1 MESWIASPV
10 NTAKTTS
17 KPDPMVSSSRVSPPL
32 TELLVALAQ
41 PAALLGAEGS
51 IQWFNPALGEL
62 FSGTRPPRSLA
73 EWEGNSP
80 PGDTPLWP
88 ELQRRR
94 TVVRRLA
101 TATGVV
107 SLRLSLVSSVAGD
120 PVLLCSASD
129 RGRLDGPR
137 GLQELRER
145 TSILETIF
153 HSLNEGVLA
162 IDADE
167 RIIAM
172 SLSAE
177 RITGFAEAEVLGR
190 ICHDVFQA
198 PVGSECPFQT
208 MVRKG
213 ESFHQRDMHLLGKN
227 GRSIHVSANATLL
240 KTGDGRVEGA
250 LVVLK
255 DLSEMDRLRE
265 GLREDAGFHGIV
277 GMHPLL
283 RRVTEKIEM
292 VAPSEVS
299 ILIQG
304 ESGTGKELVAKAI
317 HELSA
322 RAEGPFIK
330 VNCAALSEHLLE
342 SELFG
347 HVRGAFTGAVKDRPG
362 RFEVAHQGT
371 LFLDEIG
378 ETSPGLQVKLLRVL
392 QEGEFERVGESRT
405 RKADVR
411 ILAATN
417 KDLRREVA
425 SGRFRDDL
433 FYRLCVVPVDL
444 PPLRDRVDDIPLLAD
459 HFLKRLASREGRR
472 KVLSASIHGLLQRYR
487 WPGNVRELEN
497 ALAHA
502 YVCSAGDVISSEGLP
517 EHILHGEDL
526 FLEAPA
532 QGEERRSILAAL
544 EGTAWNKGEAATRLG
559 LSRTTLWRRMRDLG
573 IRQLRRS
580 SRS

>member
-1 MESWIASPV
+1 MACSP
-10 NTAKTTS
+10 
-17 KPDPMVSSSRVSPPL
+17 RGSPPL
-32 TELLVALAQ
+32 TELLGALAQ
-41 PAALLGAEGS
+41 PAALLGAEGN
-51 IQWFNPALGEL
+51 IQWGNPALGEL
-62 FSGTRPPRSLA
+62 FSGTRPPASLT

-80 PGDTPLWP
+80 PGDEPLWP

-94 TVVRRLA
+94 SVVRRLA
-101 TATGVV
+101 TASGVM

-120 PVLLCSASD
+120 PVLVCREAD
-129 RGRLDGPR
+129 GARLDGPR

-162 IDADE
+162 IDAAE

-177 RITGFAEAEVLGR
+177 RMTGFAEAEVLGR
-190 ICHDVFQA
+190 VCHDVFQA
-198 PVGSECPFQT
+198 PVGTECPFQT
-208 MVRKG
+208 MLRKG
-213 ESFHQRDMHLLGKN
+213 ESFHQRDMHLFGKN
-227 GRSIHVSANATLL
+227 GRSIHVSANATML
-240 KTGDGRVEGA
+240 KTADGKVEGA

-265 GLREDAGFHGIV
+265 GLREGAGFHGIV

-317 HELSA
+317 HDLSA
-322 RAEGPFIK
+322 RADGPFIK

-425 SGRFRDDL
+425 AGRFRDDL
-433 FYRLCVVPVDL
+433 FYRLCVVPIEL
-444 PPLRDRVDDIPLLAD
+444 PPLRDRADDIPLLAD

-472 KVLSASIHGLLQRYR
+472 KVLSPSNHGLLQRYR

-502 YVCSAGDVISSEGLP
+502 YVCSAGDVISAESLP

-526 FLEAPA
+526 FLDAPA
-532 QGEERRSILAAL
+532 QGEERRAIVAAL
-544 EGTAWNKGEAATRLG
+544 EATSWNKGEAATRLG

-573 IRQLRRS
+573 IRQPRRS
-580 SRS
+580 PRG

>member
-1 MESWIASPV
+1 MS
-10 NTAKTTS
+10 TAKTTS
-17 KPDPMVSSSRVSPPL
+17 KPDPMAYSSRASPPL
-32 TELLVALAQ
+32 TELLAALTQ

-51 IQWFNPALGEL
+51 IQWSNPVLGEL
-62 FSGTRPPRSLA
+62 FSGSRPPRSLA

-80 PGDTPLWP
+80 PADTPLWP

-94 TVVRRLA
+94 FAVRRLA
-101 TATGVV
+101 TSSGVV

-120 PVLLCSASD
+120 PVLLC
-129 RGRLDGPR
+129 RGTDAGRPEGSQ

-162 IDADE
+162 IDAAE

-177 RITGFAEAEVLGR
+177 RITGFSEAEVLGR
-190 ICHDVFQA
+190 VCRDVFQA
-198 PVGSECPFQT
+198 PVGADCPFQT
-208 MVRKG
+208 MLRKG
-213 ESFHQRDMHLLGKN
+213 ESFHQRDMQLRGKN
-227 GRSIHVSANATLL
+227 GRSIHVSANATML
-240 KTGDGRVEGA
+240 KTTDGRVEGA

-255 DLSEMDRLRE
+255 DLSELDRLRE
-265 GLREDAGFHGIV
+265 ELQKEVGFHGIV
-277 GMHPLL
+277 GMHPML

-317 HELSA
+317 HDLSP

-378 ETSPGLQVKLLRVL
+378 ETSSGLQVKLLRVL
-392 QEGEFERVGESRT
+392 QEGEFERVGESQT
-405 RKADVR
+405 QKADVR

-417 KDLRREVA
+417 KDLRHEVA
-425 SGRFRDDL
+425 DGRFRDDL
-433 FYRLCVVPVDL
+433 FYRLCVVPIDL
-444 PPLRDRVDDIPLLAD
+444 PPLRDRADDIPLLAD
-459 HFLKRLASREGRR
+459 HFLKRLASREGHR

-502 YVCSAGDVISSEGLP
+502 YVCSAGDVISSESLP

-526 FLEAPA
+526 ILDAPA

-544 EGTAWNKGEAATRLG
+544 EATAWNKGEAATRLG

-573 IRQLRRS
+573 IRNPRRS
-580 SRS
+580 PRH

>member
-1 MESWIASPV
+1 
-10 NTAKTTS
+10 
-17 KPDPMVSSSRVSPPL
+17 
-32 TELLVALAQ
+32 
-41 PAALLGAEGS
+41 
-51 IQWFNPALGEL
+51 
-62 FSGTRPPRSLA
+62 
-73 EWEGNSP
+73 
-80 PGDTPLWP
+80 
-88 ELQRRR
+88 
-94 TVVRRLA
+94 
-101 TATGVV
+101 
-107 SLRLSLVSSVAGD
+107 
-120 PVLLCSASD
+120 
-129 RGRLDGPR
+129 
-137 GLQELRER
+137 
-145 TSILETIF
+145 
-153 HSLNEGVLA
+153 
-162 IDADE
+162 
-167 RIIAM
+167 
-172 SLSAE
+172 
-177 RITGFAEAEVLGR
+177 
-190 ICHDVFQA
+190 
-198 PVGSECPFQT
+198 
-208 MVRKG
+208 
-213 ESFHQRDMHLLGKN
+213 
-227 GRSIHVSANATLL
+227 
-240 KTGDGRVEGA
+240 
-250 LVVLK
+250 
-255 DLSEMDRLRE
+255 
-265 GLREDAGFHGIV
+265 
-277 GMHPLL
+277 MHPLL

-292 VAPSEVS
+292 VALSEVS

-317 HELSA
+317 HDLSS
-322 RAEGPFIK
+322 RAEGPFVK
-330 VNCAALSEHLLE
+330 VNCAALSENLLE

-405 RKADVR
+405 RKVDVR

-425 SGRFRDDL
+425 AGRFRDDL
-433 FYRLCVVPVDL
+433 FYRLCVVPIDL
-444 PPLRDRVDDIPLLAD
+444 PPLRDRADDIPLLAD

-526 FLEAPA
+526 FLDAPA

-573 IRQLRRS
+573 IRQPRRGP
-580 SRS
+580 RP